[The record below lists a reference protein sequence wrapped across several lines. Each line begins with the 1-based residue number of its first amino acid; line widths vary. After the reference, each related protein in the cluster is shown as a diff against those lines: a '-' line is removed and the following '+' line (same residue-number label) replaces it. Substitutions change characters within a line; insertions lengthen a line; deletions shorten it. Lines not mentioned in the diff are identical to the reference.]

1 MTVIYLYDKQFLSN
15 LSSTRSTIYETE
27 RKKSKKMAHTCRQL
41 MFICVDKTTVYDNNN
56 NVKVNIVNVDFLIVG
71 LI

>member
-27 RKKSKKMAHTCRQL
+27 RKKIEKMAHTL
-41 MFICVDKTTVYDNNN
+41 TIVYDNNN
-56 NVKVNIVNVDFLIVG
+56 VKV
-71 LI
+71 